1 MATATD
7 ERDLTLGSLFAV
19 LADPTRREVIA
30 ILGDG
35 SPRRA
40 GELAAASGVTPSAM
54 SRHLRT
60 LLDAGFVDDER
71 PAEDARVREFRLRP
85 EALVPLR
92 SWLDQLQTQ
101 WEERLEDFK
110 RHVEAEEGP

>member
-1 MATATD
+1 MATATG

-35 SPRRA
+35 PRRA
-40 GELAAASGVTPSAM
+40 GELATASGVTPSAM

-60 LLDAGFVDDER
+60 LLDAGLVDDER

-85 EALVPLR
+85 EALMPLR

-101 WEERLEDFK
+101 WEGRLENFK
-110 RHVEAEEGP
+110 RYVEAEEGT

>member
-1 MATATD
+1 MPTVIDASD
-7 ERDLTLGSLFAV
+7 DLRALFAV

-35 SPRRA
+35 PRRA
-40 GELAAASGVTPSAM
+40 GDLAAASGVSPSAM

-60 LLDAGFVDDER
+60 LLEAGVVDDQR
-71 PAEDARVREFRLRP
+71 PAEDARVREFRLQP
-85 EALVPLR
+85 EALMPLR

-101 WEERLEDFK
+101 WEDRLEYFK
-110 RHVEAEEGP
+110 RHVETKERT